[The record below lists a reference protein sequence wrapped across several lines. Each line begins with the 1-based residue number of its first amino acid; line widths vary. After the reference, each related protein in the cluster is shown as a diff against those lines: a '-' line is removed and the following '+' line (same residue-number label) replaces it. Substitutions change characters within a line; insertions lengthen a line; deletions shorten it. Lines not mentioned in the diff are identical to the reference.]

1 MRINKKGIKI
11 MSIKYGRYL
20 KLIRRITSVGP
31 TGLMTNEALK
41 IVARATTI
49 NRIIYAVPAW
59 RGYAIASDKK
69 RIQQFLDRVYKS
81 RFLTDPHTDIERQ
94 MTAADDNLLRAV
106 VRNDRHNY
114 TKTFVPPE
122 KRCIYDLRPRAHN
135 FNLPLKDSNNFIFR
149 LLFRL

>member
-1 MRINKKGIKI
+1 MSMRINKKGIKI

-69 RIQQFLDRVYKS
+69 WIQRFLDRVYKS
-81 RFLTDPHTDIERQ
+81 RFQSPYV
-94 MTAADDNLLRAV
+94 AARAGFEPS
-106 VRNDRHNY
+106 D
-114 TKTFVPPE
+114 E
-122 KRCIYDLRPRAHN
+122 
-135 FNLPLKDSNNFIFR
+135 
-149 LLFRL
+149 